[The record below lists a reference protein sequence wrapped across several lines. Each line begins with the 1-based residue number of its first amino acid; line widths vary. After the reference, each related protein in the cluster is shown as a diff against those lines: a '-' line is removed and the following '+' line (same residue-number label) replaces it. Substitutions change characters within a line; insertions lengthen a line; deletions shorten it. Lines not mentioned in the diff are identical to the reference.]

1 MKITQLAFLKTEP
14 TVTTLAEVGVNET
27 ITLETSAGRF
37 SIAERPDGSL
47 EVTETGHS
55 RLAVLPQVSNG
66 IVLRA
71 ERF

>member
-1 MKITQLAFLKTEP
+1 MKITQLEFKG
-14 TVTTLAEVGVNET
+14 TTPATKDIVEVAVNET
-27 ITLETSAGRF
+27 ITLETSSGRF
-37 SIAERPDGSL
+37 NIAERLDGSL